1 MASGGVGQTAADDAG
16 KRRRCMSTLGGVSS
30 VLAIVLVA
38 TLAHIF
44 FGDAKLL
51 LLQLQ
56 LLQFRPSSPFL
67 TPPSHLYSLLG
78 FFHSSPL
85 ARLDVPDLVCDI
97 PPPFP
102 TSQPTSR
109 PLTMALAEDTKR
121 VVDQFD
127 FSTDSLN
134 KHVQEFL
141 RQMDEGL
148 QKEGTSISQIPTYV
162 TGVPNGTEKVSFA
175 SHHMIAAS
183 DSR

>member
-1 MASGGVGQTAADDAG
+1 
-16 KRRRCMSTLGGVSS
+16 
-30 VLAIVLVA
+30 
-38 TLAHIF
+38 
-44 FGDAKLL
+44 
-51 LLQLQ
+51 
-56 LLQFRPSSPFL
+56 
-67 TPPSHLYSLLG
+67 
-78 FFHSSPL
+78 
-85 ARLDVPDLVCDI
+85 
-97 PPPFP
+97 
-102 TSQPTSR
+102 
-109 PLTMALAEDTKR
+109 MALAEDTKR